1 MDVRILAASNLDLE
15 STVAAGAFRRDLYYH
30 VNVVSLEMP
39 AYSNAAKTF
48 RCWLDTSP
56 ETTARGS
63 HASWR
68 GSPRKHR
75 PVEAYD
81 WRNVRELE
89 NVIKRALP
97 APTPSIPEDL
107 AEALLAGAR
116 GTAPRIRQE

>member
-1 MDVRILAASNLDLE
+1 VDVRILAASNLDLE

-81 WRNVRELE
+81 WPGNVWELE
-89 NVIKRALP
+89 KAIKRALP

-107 AEALLAGAR
+107 AEALLGAR
-116 GTAPRIRQE
+116 GTAPRIHQE